1 VGVLVSVNMG
11 GYLLSIQG
19 NLDVSVPDLHL
30 VVPVVS
36 FNAGVRTILEMISG
50 ISVPLVE
57 HNGLA
62 EISESVA
69 EIELLLFSFV
79 SYFEVHPSS
88 INASEEPFSIGAIVA
103 LELAV
108 TEVKHC
114 GSA

>member
-1 VGVLVSVNMG
+1 MGVLVSVNMG
-11 GYLLSIQG
+11 GYLLSIEG

-50 ISVPLVE
+50 ISVLLVE

-62 EISESVA
+62 KISETVA
-69 EIELLLFSFV
+69 EIELLLLGFV

-88 INASEEPFSIGAIVA
+88 INASEKSCTATIVA

-108 TEVKHC
+108 TEVKHS

>member
-1 VGVLVSVNMG
+1 MWENMG

-50 ISVPLVE
+50 ISAPLVE
-57 HNGLA
+57 HNGLV
-62 EISESVA
+62 EISETVA
-69 EIELLLFSFV
+69 EIEFLLFSIM

-88 INASEEPFSIGAIVA
+88 INASEESFTATIVA

-108 TEVKHC
+108 TEVKHYS
-114 GSA
+114 SARV

>member
-1 VGVLVSVNMG
+1 MLVNMR
-11 GYLLSIQG
+11 GYLLSIEG

-36 FNAGVRTILEMISG
+36 FNAGVRTILEMIGG
-50 ISVPLVE
+50 ISVLLVE

-62 EISESVA
+62 EISETVA
-69 EIELLLFSFV
+69 EIEFLLFSFV
-79 SYFEVHPSS
+79 SDFEVHPSS
-88 INASEEPFSIGAIVA
+88 INASEESFSIRTIVA

-108 TEVKHC
+108 TEVKHS

>member
-1 VGVLVSVNMG
+1 VSVNMG

-62 EISESVA
+62 EISETVA
-69 EIELLLFSFV
+69 EVEFLLCSVV
-79 SYFEVHPSS
+79 SDFEVHPSS
-88 INASEEPFSIGAIVA
+88 INASEESCSIGTIVA

-108 TEVKHC
+108 TEVKHS

>member
-11 GYLLSIQG
+11 GYLLSIEG

-50 ISVPLVE
+50 ISVLLVE

-62 EISESVA
+62 KISETVA
-69 EIELLLFSFV
+69 EIELLLLGFV

-88 INASEEPFSIGAIVA
+88 INASEKSCTATIVA

-108 TEVKHC
+108 TEVKHS

>member
-1 VGVLVSVNMG
+1 MGVLVSVNMG

-50 ISVPLVE
+50 ISVLLVE

-62 EISESVA
+62 KISETVA
-69 EIELLLFSFV
+69 EIELLLLGFV

-88 INASEEPFSIGAIVA
+88 INASEKSCTATIVA

-114 GSA
+114 CSA

>member
-1 VGVLVSVNMG
+1 MGVIVRVNIG
-11 GYLLSIQG
+11 GYLLSIEG

-36 FNAGVRTILEMISG
+36 FNPGVRTILEMISR
-50 ISVPLVE
+50 ISVLLLE
-57 HNGLA
+57 HNGLGK
-62 EISESVA
+62 ISETVA
-69 EIELLLFSFV
+69 EIELLLLGFV

-88 INASEEPFSIGAIVA
+88 INASEESCTATIVA

-114 GSA
+114 CSA